1 MVVYKLIGRT
11 SPVDWATMPSD
22 VELGLFRTEHAAQ
35 TEKEWREA
43 DPDFYMDWYS
53 LRIEEVTLI
62 G

>member
-11 SPVDWATMPSD
+11 APFDWAAMPSD

-43 DPDFYMDWYS
+43 DPHFGMEWEE